1 MTISMITQRLHSSIN
16 KAGNDHAKS
25 STHTLGGKQDDND
38 DTNND
43 KTEQGE
49 GNLPL
54 KKRKRSHDEGDD
66 GNDQPL
72 TEVTS
77 SSSSTNTTLTKP
89 TSSLTFS
96 TSSKN
101 GGYFI
106 LPEDFEHL
114 TDYYVLLFAQTK
126 GGKMTQSEMQAK
138 KRKSTVHSVGF
149 PGMRCTHCGG
159 NQRGSCFPSS
169 VKNLGGCTPTLH
181 SHFTTCS
188 KTPASVARALKAA
201 KSKHK
206 SQAKSKAP
214 GATGV
219 FFTKLW
225 KRMHDESFNGTS
237 GPELQVVV
245 DKLNAIV
252 EKHQQ
257 NQSVAAGKR
266 PRQPK
271 RTSQQRQDVE
281 AAAPTDAAD
290 NPITNVVSY
299 EEDAYQPLDYRQP
312 APVLAWGSQQGE
324 TSAQT
329 TNQDASLVVTE
340 EDFEISLQLLRRMTP
355 DNDTSV
361 FDNAPDVNIDP
372 VPVTN
377 NQLATN
383 THQQQPSRTKQ
394 RKRGRPK
401 TNKQELEVGK
411 TRRFT
416 REAEILLMKGML
428 KHGTR
433 SWKKIY
439 EEEPGLHHIKQTA
452 LKDRARTAHY
462 KTKYERVQHDP
473 SLLDRIDELCG
484 APDQRIYTDETQEI
498 MHTPSPNVSSWYP
511 ELQTTPVDD
520 CMMTTVQHAV

>member
-1 MTISMITQRLHSSIN
+1 M
-16 KAGNDHAKS
+16 
-25 STHTLGGKQDDND
+25 
-38 DTNND
+38 
-43 KTEQGE
+43 
-49 GNLPL
+49 
-54 KKRKRSHDEGDD
+54 
-66 GNDQPL
+66 
-72 TEVTS
+72 
-77 SSSSTNTTLTKP
+77 
-89 TSSLTFS
+89 
-96 TSSKN
+96 
-101 GGYFI
+101 
-106 LPEDFEHL
+106 PEDFEHL
-114 TDYYVLLFAQTK
+114 TDYYILLFAQTK

-138 KRKSTVHSVGF
+138 KRKSTAHSVGF

-169 VKNLGGCTPTLH
+169 LKNLGGCTPTLH
-181 SHFTTCS
+181 NHFTTCS
-188 KTPASVARALKAA
+188 KTPASVARALKAT

-252 EKHQQ
+252 EMHQQ
-257 NQSVAAGKR
+257 KQNVAVGKR
-266 PRQPK
+266 SSQPK
-271 RTSQQRQDVE
+271 RTSQRQDVV
-281 AAAPTDAAD
+281 AAPSDATKA
-290 NPITNVVSY
+290 ITNVVSY
-299 EEDAYQPLDYRQP
+299 DEDAYQPLDYRQP
-312 APVLAWGSQQGE
+312 APVLTWGSQQCNV
-324 TSAQT
+324 SAQK
-329 TNQDASLVVTE
+329 TNQDASLIVTE
-340 EDFEISLQLLRRMTP
+340 EDFEIALQLLRMTP

-372 VPVTN
+372 APVSN
-377 NQLATN
+377 GQLATN
-383 THQQQPSRTKQ
+383 THQQVQSSRTKQ

-401 TNKQELEVGK
+401 TTKHELKVGK

-462 KTKYERVQHDP
+462 KTKYERAQQDP
-473 SLLDRIDELCG
+473 SLLDRVDELCG
-484 APDQRIYTDETQEI
+484 APDQRLYIDETKEI

>member
-1 MTISMITQRLHSSIN
+1 MITQRLHSSIN
-16 KAGNDHAKS
+16 KAANDHAKS
-25 STHTLGGKQDDND
+25 STHTSSGKQDDND
-38 DTNND
+38 DTNKS

-54 KKRKRSHDEGDD
+54 KKRKRSHDEDEGDD

-72 TEVTS
+72 TEVAS
-77 SSSSTNTTLTKP
+77 SSYSSTSTTLTKP
-89 TSSLTFS
+89 TSSTTFS

-114 TDYYVLLFAQTK
+114 TDYYILLFAQTK

-188 KTPASVARALKAA
+188 KTPASVARALKTA

-206 SQAKSKAP
+206 TQAKSKAP
-214 GATGV
+214 GATGI

-225 KRMHDESFNGTS
+225 KRMHDESFNGTN

-245 DKLNAIV
+245 DKLNAIA

-257 NQSVAAGKR
+257 KSVATGKR

-290 NPITNVVSY
+290 NSITNVVSY
-299 EEDAYQPLDYRQP
+299 DEDAYQPLDYRQP
-312 APVLAWGSQQGE
+312 APVL
-324 TSAQT
+324 T
-329 TNQDASLVVTE
+329 ASLVVTEDASQIVTE
-340 EDFEISLQLLRRMTP
+340 EDFEIALQLLRRMTP

-361 FDNAPDVNIDP
+361 FGNAPDVHIDP
-372 VPVTN
+372 VPV
-377 NQLATN
+377 LVAN
-383 THQQQPSRTKQ
+383 THQQQYSSRTKQ

-401 TNKQELEVGK
+401 STKQELEVGK

-428 KHGTR
+428 EHGTR

-439 EEEPGLHHIKQTA
+439 EEEPGLQHIKQAA

-462 KTKYERVQHDP
+462 KTKYERAQQDP
-473 SLLDRIDELCG
+473 SLLDRVDELCG
-484 APDQRIYTDETQEI
+484 APDQRIYIDETQEI

>member
-1 MTISMITQRLHSSIN
+1 MITQRLHSSIN
-16 KAGNDHAKS
+16 KAANDHTES
-25 STHTLGGKQDDND
+25 STHTSSGKQGNDDD
-38 DTNND
+38 DTNNS
-43 KTEQGE
+43 KTEQVE

-54 KKRKRSHDEGDD
+54 KKRKRSHDEDEGDD

-72 TEVTS
+72 TEVAS
-77 SSSSTNTTLTKP
+77 SSPSTSTTLAKP
-89 TSSLTFS
+89 TSSTIFS

-138 KRKSTVHSVGF
+138 KRKSTAHSVGF

-206 SQAKSKAP
+206 TQAKSKAP
-214 GATGV
+214 GATGI
-219 FFTKLW
+219 FFSKLW
-225 KRMHDESFNGTS
+225 KRMHDESFNGTN

-252 EKHQQ
+252 ENHQQ
-257 NQSVAAGKR
+257 KSKATGKR
-266 PRQPK
+266 TSQPK
-271 RTSQQRQDVE
+271 RTSQQRQDVG
-281 AAAPTDAAD
+281 AAPSDAT
-290 NPITNVVSY
+290 NNSITNVVSY

-312 APVLAWGSQQGE
+312 APVL
-324 TSAQT
+324 T
-329 TNQDASLVVTE
+329 ASLVVTE
-340 EDFEISLQLLRRMTP
+340 DDFEIALQLLRMTP

-361 FDNAPDVNIDP
+361 FDNAPDVHIDP
-372 VPVTN
+372 VPV
-377 NQLATN
+377 LVAN
-383 THQQQPSRTKQ
+383 THQQQYSSRTKQ

-401 TNKQELEVGK
+401 TIKQELEVGK

-433 SWKKIY
+433 SWKRIY
-439 EEEPGLHHIKQTA
+439 EEEPGLQHIKQAA

-462 KTKYERVQHDP
+462 KTKYERAQQDP
-473 SLLDRIDELCG
+473 SLLDRVDELCG

>member
-1 MTISMITQRLHSSIN
+1 MITQRLHSSIN
-16 KAGNDHAKS
+16 KAANDHAES
-25 STHTLGGKQDDND
+25 STHTTSGKQDDND
-38 DTNND
+38 DTNNS

-54 KKRKRSHDEGDD
+54 KKRKRSHDDEDEGDD

-72 TEVTS
+72 TEAAS
-77 SSSSTNTTLTKP
+77 SSPSTSTTLTKP
-89 TSSLTFS
+89 TSSTIFS

-214 GATGV
+214 GATGI

-257 NQSVAAGKR
+257 ASVAARKR

-271 RTSQQRQDVE
+271 RTSQQQDVV
-281 AAAPTDAAD
+281 AAPSDAT
-290 NPITNVVSY
+290 NNSITNVVSY
-299 EEDAYQPLDYRQP
+299 DEDAYQPLDYRQP
-312 APVLAWGSQQGE
+312 APVLTLGIKH
-324 TSAQT
+324 
-329 TNQDASLVVTE
+329 QDASQIVTEDASQIVTE
-340 EDFEISLQLLRRMTP
+340 EDFEIALQLLRRMTP

-361 FDNAPDVNIDP
+361 FGNAPDVHIDP

-383 THQQQPSRTKQ
+383 THQQQYLVLNREREDAQKRTS
-394 RKRGRPK
+394 
-401 TNKQELEVGK
+401 
-411 TRRFT
+411 
-416 REAEILLMKGML
+416 
-428 KHGTR
+428 R
-433 SWKKIY
+433 SWKLEKL
-439 EEEPGLHHIKQTA
+439 EGSQG
-452 LKDRARTAHY
+452 R
-462 KTKYERVQHDP
+462 
-473 SLLDRIDELCG
+473 
-484 APDQRIYTDETQEI
+484 QR
-498 MHTPSPNVSSWYP
+498 S
-511 ELQTTPVDD
+511 
-520 CMMTTVQHAV
+520 C